1 MYVVTEWSAQ
11 GECYV
16 GEFASE
22 YEAIASALATHGD
35 GCTALITSPGWI
47 GWVGYIATFEA
58 SGASWASCKH
68 FAGCD
73 AHGFDGQIPADA
85 ARIEEALNAHFLGIA

>member
-1 MYVVTEWSAQ
+1 MYEVTEWSAH
-11 GECYV
+11 GACYV
-16 GEFASE
+16 GEFAQE
-22 YEAIASALATHGD
+22 HEAVEIAIATHRD
-35 GCTALITSPGWI
+35 SCTAQITSP

-85 ARIEEALNAHFLGIA
+85 ARIEEALNAQFSRIA